1 MCGTARAG
9 SMPRWRARDMADGL
23 VSSPAPR
30 RNTPAGLTGVF
41 GLFAGLC
48 TVFVFVATVADWR
61 EEAAQVRW
69 PVVSARIEGGEVD
82 PNRVSHGGTSW
93 QLRYRV
99 RYEADGQ
106 ERVATLT
113 SRSEVSDEEP
123 AKLHAW
129 AVKHRRGSHIDI
141 RYDPAQPGR
150 AIFASADVPGTGAR
164 TTSDLQL
171 LLIAAAVC
179 VGLLA
184 LAKHLR
190 AKEASAPATD
200 DSRLSPRGRLA
211 LGLCVAALGFLI
223 MGLGLH
229 SALRATHALTSEDFI
244 GVLAAMVFVFGGA
257 LLALPPE
264 RAGLQKLLGVLLVT
278 TFALTLDWIAFGP
291 GPRRFGGGIS
301 SGIIGIGFNPGEM
314 LGRTVFGIG
323 AVILDIVAALMWVG
337 MIRRPGR
344 Q

>member
-1 MCGTARAG
+1 MTVGDSVPSSSRRRTTVAG
-9 SMPRWRARDMADGL
+9 AVGL
-23 VSSPAPR
+23 
-30 RNTPAGLTGVF
+30 F

-48 TVFVFVATVADWR
+48 AIFALFATVADWR
-61 EEAAQVRW
+61 EEAAQARW

-82 PNRVSHGGTSW
+82 PHRISHGGTSW

-113 SRSEVSDEEP
+113 SRSEVSEEEP

-129 AVKHRRGSHIDI
+129 ADKHRRGSRIDI
-141 RYDPAQPGR
+141 RYDPAQQSR
-150 AIFASADVPGTGAR
+150 AIFASADVPGTGPR

-171 LLIAAAVC
+171 LLIAAAAC

-190 AKEASAPATD
+190 AKETSAPATGD
-200 DSRLSPRGRLA
+200 GKLSPRGRLA

-223 MGLGLH
+223 AGLGLH

-264 RAGLQKLLGVLLVT
+264 HAALQRLLGALLVT

-301 SGIIGIGFNPGEM
+301 SGFIGIGFNPGEM
-314 LGRTVFGIG
+314 FGRTVFGIG
-323 AVILDIVAALMWVG
+323 AVILDIVAALMWVRL
-337 MIRRPGR
+337 IRRPGTS
-344 Q
+344 

>member
-1 MCGTARAG
+1 MRFLAAVP
-9 SMPRWRARDMADGL
+9 S
-23 VSSPAPR
+23 SSPR
-30 RNTPAGLTGVF
+30 RTTVAGAVGLF

-48 TVFVFVATVADWR
+48 AILVLVATVADWR
-61 EEAAQVRW
+61 EEAAQARW

-82 PNRVSHGGTSW
+82 PHRISHGGTSW

-113 SRSEVSDEEP
+113 SRSEVSEEEP

-129 AVKHRRGSHIDI
+129 AVEHRRGSPLDI

-150 AIFASADVPGTGAR
+150 AVFASDVPNAGPR
-164 TTSDLQL
+164 TSSDLRL
-171 LLIAAAVC
+171 LMIAATAC

-190 AKEASAPATD
+190 AKEASAPAPD
-200 DSRLSPRGRLA
+200 ARNLSPRGRIA
-211 LGLCVAALGFLI
+211 LGLAVAALGFLV
-223 MGLGLH
+223 MGSGLY
-229 SALRATHALTSEDFI
+229 SALHAKHALTSEDLI
-244 GVLAAMVFVFGGA
+244 GVFAAMVFVFGGT

-264 RAGLQKLLGVLLVT
+264 RAGLQRLLAVLLVT

-291 GPRRFGGGIS
+291 GARRFGGGIA
-301 SGIIGIGFNPGEM
+301 SGIIGIGFNPGEI
-314 LGRTVFGIG
+314 LGRTAFGIG
-323 AVILDIVAALMWVG
+323 AVILDVAATLMWVRL
-337 MIRRPGR
+337 IRTYAGPTKPI
-344 Q
+344 